1 MKKILYG
8 VMAATMIFATSCEN
22 ELEVGAA
29 GEESVVSFT
38 IATPDM
44 GSRAYSD
51 GTTAT
56 VLQYAVYEGE
66 TELTD
71 LTKSVVKG
79 NAETINGSKEVQL
92 KLTTGNTYSVVFWAA
107 APNAPYTVDFGAKT
121 MTVDYTNAVSN
132 DEARDAFY
140 AKETFTVTGAQTE
153 TITLKRPFAQL
164 NIGTNDYAASTS
176 AGYTPTHSAVT
187 VKNLKNTLN
196 FFDGTVTGDDEA
208 RVFASAAI
216 PAGQEFPVAGYEYL
230 AMNYLLVGADKT
242 VVDVEFTYTD
252 GSDAKTRTVGSV
264 PVQRNYRTNIYG
276 QLLTSDVD
284 VNVEIEPDYQG
295 SHVAEALFL
304 AAAVGGEVNLTEDV
318 VLTAPLEVQ
327 ANMVINLNG
336 NTISAAYHKNIGAVI
351 KNKANLTI
359 VGGTISSL
367 GENGGSA
374 IQNSGKLT
382 VKDATLN
389 GAPNANGSWPSY
401 TVNNTGEMTMEN
413 TTITSYHG
421 AVASYGAD
429 AIVTLNNCEI
439 DMTGI
444 PGFTSHGIYTYDN
457 GKVVV
462 NGGTYANK
470 ATDQN
475 ASGASVINGAV
486 TVNSGDFSGR
496 IENYYGTPVL
506 KGGSYSV
513 RPNNNFI
520 AAGFKAVENGGKYYV
535 VADEIDAVASTVA
548 ELTAALNGDSK
559 EIYLSAG
566 EYTMPAGNNFSSDN
580 VLTCAPGT
588 VFTGN
593 SKLNINGATII
604 GATFSNPT
612 GTAVDQTINGSFKG
626 CRFEGSNAARWCYS
640 GETVVFEDCEFS
652 GSVYGVHFDGGAN
665 DVIFRNCTISGF
677 NALAGE
683 ITMVTFEGCTFKGN
697 GKSGYNGA
705 NLWGSAKMVNCEFTF
720 DGSTANEWIDCIGA
734 GNTYEFVN
742 CTVNGVAFTPENYTT
757 FGGKIF
763 SRNHVTVKINGADC
777 AM

>member
-1 MKKILYG
+1 
-8 VMAATMIFATSCEN
+8 MAATMIFATSCEN

-44 GSRAYSD
+44 GSRADYSD

-56 VLQYAVYEGE
+56 QLQYAVYDANG
-66 TELTD
+66 TYLSELTGTKD
-71 LTKSVVKG
+71 INLTTTV
-79 NAETINGSKEVQL
+79 EL
-92 KLTTGNTYSVVFWAA
+92 KLTTGNEYTVVFWAA

-535 VADEIDAVASTVA
+535 VAEEIDAVASTVA

-566 EYTMPAGNNFSSDN
+566 KYTMPAGNNFSSDN

-626 CRFEGSNAARWCYS
+626 CKFEGSNAARWCYA

-652 GSVYGVHFDGGAN
+652 GSVYGVHFDGGAK
-665 DVIFRNCTISGF
+665 DVTFRNCTISGF

-705 NLWGSAKMVNCEFTF
+705 NLWGSAKMENCEFTF